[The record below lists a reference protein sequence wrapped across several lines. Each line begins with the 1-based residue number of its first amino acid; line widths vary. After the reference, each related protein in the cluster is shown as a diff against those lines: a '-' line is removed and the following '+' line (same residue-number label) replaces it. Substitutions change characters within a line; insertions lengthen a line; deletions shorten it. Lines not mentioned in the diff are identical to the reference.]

1 MSVSSPGRRRA
12 WGVLPCLLVWAC
24 NPTAQAVPVG
34 EVREITDP
42 WLLCHDCTDG
52 ELDSLAALGKVN
64 PAVAETLSTDLLF
77 GPVPARRLNIE
88 QQLQHTFD
96 GDTAFEIAAGVTPS
110 ISSVDYIQLYAG
122 NYVAVY
128 RARAAIA
135 LAAIGGGR
143 AGAALDSAITGQ
155 LRQGSEAL
163 RPDVTQT
170 VTVVKDS
177 LWSP

>member
-1 MSVSSPGRRRA
+1 MSASRPRPRRA
-12 WGVLPCLLVWAC
+12 WGVLPCLLLWAC
-24 NPTAQAVPVG
+24 NQDVPAVAVVG
-34 EVREITDP
+34 VRHIIDP

-52 ELDSLAALGKVN
+52 ELDSVAEFGKVN
-64 PAVAETLSTDLLF
+64 PAVAETLSTDLLY
-77 GPVPARRLNIE
+77 GPVPARRQNIE

-96 GDTAFEIAAGVTPS
+96 GDTAFEMAAGVSPS

-143 AGAALDSAITGQ
+143 AGAALDSAIAGQ
-155 LRQGSEAL
+155 LRPGSDPL
-163 RPDVTQT
+163 RPDVTAT
-170 VTVVKDS
+170 ATAVKDTV
-177 LWSP
+177 WSP